1 MADVL
6 AFILAN
12 KYVLLIGVVS
22 LVVEVLSVTY
32 LARNIKTDFLYSGHE
47 YVWFEGT
54 WLGFTLAVLGFADG
68 VSALIVSSFYLVV

>member
-6 AFILAN
+6 AFILVN
-12 KYVLLIGVVS
+12 KYFLLIGVVS

-32 LARNIKTDFLYSGHE
+32 LARNIKTDFSYSGLE
-47 YVWFEGT
+47 YVWFEGSR
-54 WLGFTLAVLGFADG
+54 GCFILAVLGFASG

>member
-32 LARNIKTDFLYSGHE
+32 LARNIKTDFSYSGHE
-47 YVWFEGT
+47 YTWFEGS
-54 WLGFTLAVLGFADG
+54 WGYFILAVLGFASG
-68 VSALIVSSFYLVV
+68 VSVLIVSSFYLVV

>member
-12 KYVLLIGVVS
+12 KYILLIGVVS

-32 LARNIKTDFLYSGHE
+32 LARNIKTDFSYSGNE
-47 YVWFEGT
+47 YVWFDGS
-54 WLGFTLAVLGFADG
+54 WGCFILAVLGFASG
-68 VSALIVSSFYLVV
+68 VSALVVSSFYLVV

>member
-1 MADVL
+1 MYEAL

-32 LARNIKTDFLYSGHE
+32 LARI
-47 YVWFEGT
+47 
-54 WLGFTLAVLGFADG
+54 
-68 VSALIVSSFYLVV
+68 